1 VVHHPGQTAAQRD
14 RHTRSLIFLEVAM
27 PGSVVE
33 QDGNWQCNLTNEQWQ
48 LRKGQKLPSQ
58 THINQDDM
66 LFWIKE

>member
-1 VVHHPGQTAAQRD
+1 
-14 RHTRSLIFLEVAM
+14 M